1 MMVVI
6 LLVIENMR
14 LAAVG
19 INQEMLPVFLFIM
32 LTAAIAWIFLSNRLY
47 TELRQ
52 NYPKLY
58 ETLGKPKFFMKKS
71 LTTNFNVVRFIFKQN
86 YKAALEPTVIR
97 LCQGLRSLF
106 LIYTICLAGCFVIL
120 LDKMGWI

>member
-1 MMVVI
+1 MVI
-6 LLVIENMR
+6 LLVIENMQ

-52 NYPKLY
+52 NYPK
-58 ETLGKPKFFMKKS
+58 
-71 LTTNFNVVRFIFKQN
+71 
-86 YKAALEPTVIR
+86 
-97 LCQGLRSLF
+97 
-106 LIYTICLAGCFVIL
+106 
-120 LDKMGWI
+120 